1 MQIKWN
7 LNDTESNTYIDFS
20 KENDDKDPKFKIGN
34 FVEMWKH
41 KKIFAIGYVP
51 NFDDLKDKEIV
62 ETFYKNELQ
71 KSSQKKLK
79 K

>member
-1 MQIKWN
+1 M
-7 LNDTESNTYIDFS
+7 S
-20 KENDDKDPKFKIGN
+20 
-34 FVEMWKH
+34 KH

-62 ETFYKNELQ
+62 ETFYKKELQ